1 MTALVRQF
9 GRFIV
14 IGAAATATHVGM
26 AMALVESGVAR
37 FALANV
43 AAFAVALAV
52 SYAGNHGWTFAAVGA
67 HARHLPRFAA
77 VAALGLALNQLIVF
91 VTVSMAGWDY
101 RVALAV
107 VVLVVPGLSFAL
119 NRRWV
124 FGARSLLTVPEQSS

>member
-14 IGAAATATHVGM
+14 IGAAATATHVGV

-37 FALANV
+37 FALANI

-67 HARHLPRFAA
+67 HARRLPRFAA
-77 VAALGLALNQLIVF
+77 VAVLGLALNQLIVF
-91 VTVSMAGWDY
+91 LTVGVAGWDY

-107 VVLVVPGLSFAL
+107 VVLVVPGLSFAV

-124 FGARSLLTVPEQSS
+124 FGERTVTAEAGPSS